1 MERRLAMDVKM
12 LAFDL
17 DGTLLRSDK
26 TISDRTLSVLER
38 CRQKGLYL
46 AAATSRSEKA
56 CRRYTEQFRP
66 DVIVSSGGSCVR
78 CRGEILSRCLLPAA
92 EVDQL
97 TMQITSVPGNM
108 SVNIEADNGY
118 YSNWDGPHSPDFAH
132 YIFYDFSAPLSR
144 PAYKISAYF
153 SAPVR
158 EEMERIAA
166 AHPTCRVLEYTGENA
181 YQFARADAEKS
192 IALKKAAEHLGFTLA
207 ETAAFGDDHNDL
219 SMIRQCGTGVAMG
232 NAIPEVKAAADFV
245 CGTNDE
251 DGIALWLEHFLLS
264 E

>member
-1 MERRLAMDVKM
+1 MDVKM

-56 CRRYTEQFRP
+56 CQRYTDQFRP

-78 CRGEILSRCLLPAA
+78 CRGEILSRCLLPAE

-118 YSNWDGPHSPDFAH
+118 
-132 YIFYDFSAPLSR
+132 
-144 PAYKISAYF
+144 
-153 SAPVR
+153 
-158 EEMERIAA
+158 
-166 AHPTCRVLEYTGENA
+166 
-181 YQFARADAEKS
+181 
-192 IALKKAAEHLGFTLA
+192 
-207 ETAAFGDDHNDL
+207 
-219 SMIRQCGTGVAMG
+219 
-232 NAIPEVKAAADFV
+232 
-245 CGTNDE
+245 
-251 DGIALWLEHFLLS
+251 
-264 E
+264 